1 MSLAEYER
9 KRKFGET
16 PEPKAVRGEHGGW
29 RFVVQKHKARN
40 LHYDFRL
47 ELDGVLKSWAVPK
60 GPSLDPA
67 DKRLA
72 MEVEDHPVEYISFE
86 GRIPEGNYG
95 AGTVMVWEQGTWE
108 PEGTDGMT
116 SAERQDHALA
126 MLEKGDL
133 KFRLNGE
140 KLKGSWV
147 LAKMRSRRPG
157 SKGTEWLLIKHR
169 DEAVEDGYE
178 IDAHDGSVVTGR
190 SMEEIAGDRKSE
202 QWGEPKAEAVKWA
215 GKDRHVSMDWEKSKT
230 RAKARSTDPHLLT
243 ATDVGHPAVKRAGTD
258 RHVSITRA
266 SIDWAKVAGAVKG
279 ARKAAMPRAVKPML
293 STLVEDAPLES
304 DEWLYEVKWD
314 GYRALAYVEA
324 GRARLVSR
332 NQNDLTGAFAELA
345 AELPKR
351 VRARE
356 ALIDGEIVALDERGR
371 SSFSLMQQRTG
382 VGSGRGGAGVGAYSE
397 PHNRQKKAVVGHPV
411 AVRGKPVPA
420 AIPIAFYAF
429 DLLHVDGWSL
439 MGVRLEERKRLL
451 REALASDGQTGN
463 AALPTA
469 GARRVRYSEEFD
481 DGAKLLAAAR
491 ENGLEGIVAK
501 RRDSTYEQRRS
512 RAWCKVKITQSQ
524 ECVIGGWTEPR
535 GEREYFG
542 SLVLGLYDKKGQLL
556 HVGQAGTGFTRETE
570 AEIFGLLKARE
581 TTRNPFAN
589 KVESGRVVHFVR
601 PELVAQIKFTEWTH
615 EGLKGGVKMRAP
627 VFEGLRV
634 DKTAKE
640 CRAA

>member
-16 PEPKAVRGEHGGW
+16 PEPKPVQAEHGGW
-29 RFVVQKHKARN
+29 RFVVQKHKATQ

-95 AGTVMVWEQGTWE
+95 AGTVMVWDQGTWT
-108 PEGTDGMT
+108 PEGTEKITG
-116 SAERQDHALA
+116 AERESHARM

-133 KFRLNGE
+133 KFRLNGT

-147 LAKMRSRRPG
+147 LAKMRSHRPG

-169 DEAVEDGYE
+169 DEAAESGYE
-178 IDAHDGSVVTGR
+178 IAAHDGSVVTGR
-190 SMEEIAGDRKSE
+190 SMEEIAGDKKSDE
-202 QWGEPKAEAVKWA
+202 WGEPKPQAVRHPKARTRAEA
-215 GKDRHVSMDWEKSKT
+215 G
-230 RAKARSTDPHLLT
+230 STDPHLLN
-243 ATDVGHPAVKRAGTD
+243 AADVGHPRQTPHPAED
-258 RHVSITRA
+258 RQVSINWT
-266 SIDWAKVAGAVKG
+266 KVAGAIKG
-279 ARKAAMPRAVKPML
+279 ARKAAMPEALKPML
-293 STLVEDAPLES
+293 ATLVEDAPSRS
-304 DEWLYEVKWD
+304 DDWLYEVKWD
-314 GYRALAYVEA
+314 GYRALAYVED
-324 GRARLVSR
+324 GKARLVSR

-345 AELPKR
+345 AELPKQ
-351 VRARE
+351 VRARQ
-356 ALIDGEIVALDERGR
+356 ALIDGEIVALDESGR
-371 SSFSLMQQRTG
+371 SSFSLMQQRTV
-382 VGSGRGGAGVGAYSE
+382 VGRMAHLI
-397 PHNRQKKAVVGHPV
+397 PHIRQRKADVGHPE
-411 AVRGKPVPA
+411 AHETE
-420 AIPIAFYAF
+420 IPIVFYAF
-429 DLLHVDGWSL
+429 DLLQVDGWSL
-439 MGVRLEERKRLL
+439 LGVALEERKRLL
-451 REALASDGQTGN
+451 REALASND
-463 AALPTA
+463 
-469 GARRVRYSEEFD
+469 RVRYSESFD
-481 DGAKLLAAAR
+481 EGAKLLAAAR
-491 ENGLEGIVAK
+491 EQGLEGIIAK

-524 ECVIGGWTEPR
+524 ECVIGGWTEPK

-542 SLVLGLYDKKGQLL
+542 SLVLGLYDSKGRLL

-570 AEIFGLLKARE
+570 AEIYGLLKKLE
-581 TTRNPFAN
+581 TKKNPFAN
-589 KVESGRVVHFVR
+589 KVESARVVHFVK

-634 DKTAKE
+634 DKTARE
-640 CRAA
+640 CLAA